1 MPFNVFFVLGNN
13 FLKIVKVG
21 RDKNHES
28 PNDVIKLTDVKKSAQ
43 VGRYMDDKPGIRPVF
58 NLTAQPI
65 GIYFLHRVVAL
76 LFNRKKERKF
86 IYLSIENI
94 IIENKNK
101 IIHTQKGQKM
111 S

>member
-1 MPFNVFFVLGNN
+1 MFFKIPRLVLPEAKEE
-13 FLKIVKVG
+13 FLILENILNTKVQALY
-21 RDKNHES
+21 
-28 PNDVIKLTDVKKSAQ
+28 PVKKE
-43 VGRYMDDKPGIRPVF
+43 R
-58 NLTAQPI
+58 
-65 GIYFLHRVVAL
+65 
-76 LFNRKKERKF
+76 RKF